1 MQILYELQ
9 TALKIFVNP
18 STALMKTETSLS
30 DLHRKRTRRVQL
42 VFYSTLL
49 FQNDFWWHLD
59 VIITLLSMY
68 NVSHWQLLLE
78 RMFSCLPYSQLSIWE
93 LETLPGDGKTALT
106 RSKHTETR
114 NILYKS
120 CQNSHCPNTEP
131 RPPAHA
137 QAAGVEATWV
147 VSLRP
152 GWHSRAF
159 CLCFAF
165 PLLF

>member
-68 NVSHWQLLLE
+68 NVSH
-78 RMFSCLPYSQLSIWE
+78 
-93 LETLPGDGKTALT
+93 
-106 RSKHTETR
+106 
-114 NILYKS
+114 
-120 CQNSHCPNTEP
+120 
-131 RPPAHA
+131 
-137 QAAGVEATWV
+137 
-147 VSLRP
+147 
-152 GWHSRAF
+152 
-159 CLCFAF
+159 
-165 PLLF
+165 